1 MAKLIH
7 SVQRVVQAGPDVIF
21 DMLVHPARH
30 CEFDGSDTVRTA
42 ATGPERLSLG
52 DDFGMG
58 MTNKISYTSSN
69 RVVEF
74 EEGRRIAWQ
83 TGLFRGDKRIF
94 GGQVWRYEL
103 TDRGDGSTLVKETFD
118 LTHARPASLLNR
130 FVSASTEVNMRQTLA
145 RMAALFEN

>member
-1 MAKLIH
+1 MPKLIH
-7 SVQRVVQAGPDVIF
+7 TVQRVVNARPEVVF
-21 DMLVHPARH
+21 DLLVHPARH

-42 ATGPERLSLG
+42 VTGPERLALG

-58 MTNKISYTSSN
+58 MSNKVNYTSSN

-94 GGQVWRYEL
+94 GGQIWRYEL
-103 TDRGDGSTLVKETFD
+103 EGRGDGSTLVKETFD
-118 LTHARPASLLNR
+118 LTHARPAALLSR
-130 FVSASTEVNMRQTLA
+130 FVAPATESNMRKTLA
-145 RMAALFEN
+145 RLASLFER